1 MKLIGIYFLV
11 AVIFLPVIGTLSLH
25 AQKAPVYPEFSI
37 PSRTLEQHLR
47 FLASDELR
55 GRRTGSEGN
64 DAAARYIAEQ
74 FRMYGVSIIP
84 GQDDYFQPV
93 KLLKNIPS
101 GGGSVRFAQ
110 HTYIHGDSMLWLSG
124 VAKQLEAEAVW
135 LGHGWV
141 DEENGYNDYQDKDV
155 EGKVVI
161 VASGLPESQS
171 RTDAIRSMP
180 LKRKWASEHGA
191 IALIELYQL
200 NTPWNFFKNYFSR
213 ERLNLLDEDALPQ
226 ELDTIPYG
234 WVFAANAG
242 WVREIRQGGSV
253 TVSVQSEGC
262 SSEMITSNN
271 VAGVIEGSDP
281 DLKEEYILLSAHFDH
296 VGVGAEGGRFTKTD
310 SIFNG
315 ARDNGMGTVA
325 LLTAAQSL
333 AKLPARRSVILLA
346 LTAEEIGL
354 LGSAHYADNPLI
366 PLKKTIFNLNNDGAG
381 YTDTNAVAIIGY
393 DRVGVAEIFDE
404 ATQKLGLKIYPDPA
418 KEQNLF
424 DRSDNVSF
432 AQKGVPAPTFS
443 PGFEQFNAE
452 MFKYYHQ
459 VTDEVESI
467 DWNYLKKFAQA
478 YTYTARLIANR
489 DERPFW
495 VKGDKYEEAGKKL
508 YGQ

>member
-1 MKLIGIYFLV
+1 MKLVHINLST
-11 AVIFLPVIGTLSLH
+11 ASIFLSLVCILSLH
-25 AQKAPVYPEFSI
+25 AQKVPVYPEFSI
-37 PSRTLEQHLR
+37 SSSTLEQHLR

-55 GRRTGSEGN
+55 GRRTGTEGSA
-64 DAAARYIAEQ
+64 AAARYIAEQ
-74 FRMYGVSIIP
+74 FRMYGVKVIP

-93 KLLKNIPS
+93 RLLRNIPG
-101 GGGSVRFAQ
+101 GGGSVNVAQ
-110 HTYIHGDSMLWLSG
+110 HSYTHGDSMLWLSG
-124 VAKQLEAEAVW
+124 AAVQFEVEAVW

-141 DEENGYNDYQDKDV
+141 DEERGYNDYQNKEV
-155 EGKVVI
+155 KGKVVI
-161 VASGLPESQS
+161 VASGVPGSQS
-171 RTDAIRSMP
+171 RTEAVRAMP
-180 LKRKWASEHGA
+180 LKRKWASERGA

-200 NTPWNFFKNYFSR
+200 NTPWNFFKNYVSK
-213 ERLNLLDEDALPQ
+213 ERLDLLDEDALPQ
-226 ELDTIPYG
+226 ELDSIPYG
-234 WVFAANAG
+234 WVFAAHAD
-242 WVREIRQGGSV
+242 WVREIQKGG
-253 TVSVQSEGC
+253 TAIVSVQSVGNR
-262 SSEMITSNN
+262 SEIITSNN

-281 DLKEEYILLSAHFDH
+281 NLKEEYVLLSAHYDH
-296 VGVGAEGGRFTKTD
+296 VGVGAQGGRYTEED

-325 LLTAAQSL
+325 LLAAAQSL

-354 LGSAHYADNPLI
+354 LGSAHYASNPLI
-366 PLKKTIFNLNNDGAG
+366 PLEQTIFNLNNDGAG
-381 YTDTNAVAIIGY
+381 YTDTGAVAIIGY
-393 DRVGVAEIFDE
+393 DRVGVADIFDK

-432 AQKGVPAPTFS
+432 AKKGVPAPTFS

-459 VTDEVESI
+459 VSDEVESI
-467 DWNYLKKFAQA
+467 DWNYLKRFAQA
-478 YTYTARLIANR
+478 YTYAARLIANR